1 MVNEAVATAKGDI
14 YKMDP
19 VKLIAADGSEII
31 LDRRAANV
39 SGTIKNMLSGPGN
52 FSEAQQG
59 EVKFPEISARV
70 LEKTAGLEP
79 AAAVDGSDGDGT
91 RQRTR
96 AQGSER
102 SRRRA
107 APSRRRRRAPDR
119 QPARPA
125 RSRASTRP
133 A

>member
-1 MVNEAVATAKGDI
+1 MQKMVNEAVATAKGDI

-59 EVKFPEISARV
+59 EVKFPEISAKT
-70 LEKTAGLEP
+70 LEKVVQYFHYKLRYTNHAGQLPEFKIEPEHALELLM
-79 AAAVDGSDGDGT
+79 AANFLDT
-91 RQRTR
+91 
-96 AQGSER
+96 
-102 SRRRA
+102 
-107 APSRRRRRAPDR
+107 
-119 QPARPA
+119 
-125 RSRASTRP
+125 
-133 A
+133 